1 MALATIHLSS
11 AWYRPGLSLLVIV
24 DDRVIVFES
33 HLPWDHCVLP
43 PLPTILLDL
52 WVLAVHPGTRVSS
65 RFCRLTARAN
75 YSRKII
81 NNKTIPL
88 TYKIVKFG

>member
-24 DDRVIVFES
+24 GDRVIVFES

-43 PLPTILLDL
+43 RLPTMLLDL
-52 WVLAVHPGTRVSS
+52 WVLAVHPGISASS
-65 RFCRLTARAN
+65 QFFRLTARVN
-75 YSRKII
+75 YSRK
-81 NNKTIPL
+81 NC
-88 TYKIVKFG
+88 YQ

>member
-24 DDRVIVFES
+24 GDRVIVFES

-43 PLPTILLDL
+43 PLTYN
-52 WVLAVHPGTRVSS
+52 AARFMGS
-65 RFCRLTARAN
+65 RSA
-75 YSRKII
+75 SR
-81 NNKTIPL
+81 
-88 TYKIVKFG
+88 Y